1 MSEKQTIYE
10 FSDFRVDVKNN
21 LLEHH
26 GIAVPM
32 TPKVFETLVL
42 LLENAGNLVEKDEMM
57 AKIWNDRF
65 VEESNLTFNIKML
78 RKALQDDA
86 ANPIFIETVTRKG
99 YRFIAKIKD
108 SSETKSITEPPADI
122 LETPKNP
129 KNRYFAFGAIALI
142 LISLVTAYAIFR
154 RNSDSN
160 STVLPKE
167 FSSVKLTDTGKTFH
181 PTISPDGKFVAYIS
195 ESNKKQSLWLRQLS
209 NGQNTQ
215 ILSANNDI
223 YYGLAFSPDGENLYF
238 AGKPPAGIVSIYR
251 IAMLGGVP
259 TKIIER
265 SEGGISISPDGKK
278 ICFVRYDEGNGRQN
292 KLMIADADGK
302 NERVIKESKNGQVFH
317 NHTFTPDGKRLT
329 IAYGHSD
336 NASKEMSLTEIDVES
351 GEQID
356 FIKEKFFSIRYLVW
370 LPNQKSLMITA
381 SENLGDVS
389 RIWEIDARTR
399 KIKLVSHDST
409 SYSKISVPKNAETIV
424 AGTITADFRLFTG
437 DTLNP
442 NNINYLTQARDGFAF
457 ASDEKIVYASDASG
471 NEDIWIMDADGTNQ
485 KQLTGETSVDAYPI
499 VSPDNRYIYF
509 SSNRDGK
516 YEIWRMNIDG
526 SNQAKIS
533 KNESGKPRFVTPD
546 GKWVYFENSLT
557 QIVWKTASDGSE
569 EQPLFPEKVGY
580 YHAFSPDGTQMAFLK
595 KDKETNKF
603 MLSVIL
609 LENKQ
614 IIKSYQLPNDKT
626 PYFLTWTADGKFLN
640 YLTTSDNQEEIFWTQ
655 DITKESSTE
664 LSNLGKESVMDC
676 RLSANN
682 SKFGFIR
689 GSWKHDTVLLK
700 SLK

>member
-78 RKALQDDA
+78 RKALKDDA

-99 YRFIAKIKD
+99 YRFIAKLRDSTEIK
-108 SSETKSITEPPADI
+108 SVPEPIVEI
-122 LETPKNP
+122 LKTQKNSN
-129 KNRYFAFGAIALI
+129 KKYLAAGAISLI
-142 LISLVTAYAIFR
+142 LIGLITVYAFFLG
-154 RNSDSN
+154 NSDA
-160 STVLPKE
+160 TPTILAKE
-167 FSSVKLTDTGKTFH
+167 FSSIKLTDTGKTFH
-181 PTISPDGKFVAYIS
+181 PTISPDGKLIAYIS

-215 ILSANNDI
+215 ILSANADI
-223 YYGLAFSPDGENLYF
+223 YYGLTFSPDGENLYF
-238 AGKPPAGIVSIYR
+238 ASKPPNGIVSIYR

-278 ICFVRYDEGNGRQN
+278 ICFVRYDKGNGRQN

-317 NHTFTPDGKRLT
+317 NHIFTPDSQRLT

-336 NASKEMSLTEIDVES
+336 NASKEISLTEIDVES

-356 FIKEKFFSIRYLVW
+356 FVKEKFFSIRHLVW
-370 LPNQKSLMITA
+370 LPNQKSLMMTA

-399 KIKLVSHDST
+399 KVKLVSHDSI
-409 SYSKISVPKNAETIV
+409 SYSKISVTKNTDSIV

-437 DTLNP
+437 ETANP
-442 NNINYLTQARDGFAF
+442 NNTQYLTQARDGFAF
-457 ASDEKIVYASDASG
+457 TSDDKIVYASDASG
-471 NEDIWIMDADGTNQ
+471 NEDIWIMDADGANQ
-485 KQLTGETSVDAYPI
+485 KQLTGESSVDAYPI
-499 VSPDNRYIYF
+499 VSPDNRFIYF
-509 SSNRDGK
+509 SSNRNGK
-516 YEIWRMNIDG
+516 FEIWRMNIDG
-526 SNQAKIS
+526 SNQTKIS
-533 KNESGKPRFVTPD
+533 KNESGKPRFVTAD

-557 QIVWKTASDGSE
+557 QIVWKTATDGSD
-569 EQPLFPEKVGY
+569 EQPLFPEKIGY

-603 MLSVIL
+603 MLSAMSL
-609 LENKQ
+609 DNQQ
-614 IIKSYQLPNDKT
+614 IIKTYQLPNDQT

-640 YLTTSDNQEEIFWTQ
+640 YLMSADNEETFWTQ
-655 DITKESSTE
+655 DVTKESPTE
-664 LSNLGKESVMDC
+664 LSNLGKESTMDC
-676 RLSANN
+676 RLNAN
-682 SKFGFIR
+682 STKFGFIR
-689 GSWKHDTVLLK
+689 GNWKHDAVLLK
-700 SLK
+700 TLQ